1 MLDDGQY
8 MAMVMVACNCN
19 VLWIVD
25 RCNYEFMNTVNI
37 FWYYLTYIIIII
49 TSVEW
54 AISEYFSAFFQF
66 NRIDIESTLQF
77 FVFIMR
83 T

>member
-1 MLDDGQY
+1 MMGNIWQWLWLRAI
-8 MAMVMVACNCN
+8 AMC
-19 VLWIVD
+19 LWIVD